1 MPSATT
7 STWRLS
13 ALALVPLA
21 LVAGFGAMSALLVHV
36 ACTNPGPPVARPDP
50 GTARA
55 GYCGAVHGG
64 ALWLLLVVVP
74 VLVTGVAAVLA
85 RGRPRWWRFAVA
97 ALAIAAP
104 LANVFIVHSLDF
116 AHTI

>member
-13 ALALVPLA
+13 AAALMLLA

-50 GTARA
+50 GTPRA

-64 ALWLLLVVVP
+64 ALWLLLAVVP
-74 VLVTGVAAVLA
+74 VLVTGVAAVLRA
-85 RGRPRWWRFAVA
+85 AGPAGGCSRWPGLR
-97 ALAIAAP
+97 
-104 LANVFIVHSLDF
+104 
-116 AHTI
+116 